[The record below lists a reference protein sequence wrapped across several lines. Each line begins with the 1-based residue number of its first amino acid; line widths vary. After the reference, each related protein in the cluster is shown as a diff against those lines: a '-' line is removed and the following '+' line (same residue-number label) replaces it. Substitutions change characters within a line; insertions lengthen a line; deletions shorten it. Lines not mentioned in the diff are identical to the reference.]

1 MSDKKQPEESLKS
14 AKSEKVLTEAEKAE
28 KGREALA
35 RYMSWVMPLQA
46 KGRHAFRGQADAKWG
61 VTSGAHRRLE
71 KEMRESPY
79 AAESLFVGYLH
90 ERINEAHMRFSGH
103 GGKYPL
109 EVMAQL
115 QHYGAATGLI
125 DFTESALAA
134 LWFACKDEQN
144 ELGKVFAVCLDDPQ
158 KIKEIKT
165 RDGIKGELDKFFPTE
180 ISDKLQV
187 WRPGDGNSRMVTQQ
201 SLFLFGR
208 PKIGEDFFAKPLFEV
223 AADEKIPLM
232 DILESMG
239 VLETFMFSDFA
250 GFAQANAHGKVYD
263 LHRTKTYYDEKIA
276 DSEISDGKKRNLYF
290 ERGNLNQALKCYQE
304 AVDDFTFVIDA
315 APSAEAHNNRG
326 NALGDLGRHEEA
338 LADYTRA
345 IELNPQHANA
355 HYNRGNALGDLGRHE
370 EALADYTRVIELN
383 PQHTNAHYNRGVTL
397 DDLGR
402 HEEAL
407 ADYTRVIELNPQH
420 ANAHYNRGVT
430 LDDLGR
436 HEEALAD
443 YTRAIEINPQ
453 YAKAHN
459 NRGGALGNL
468 GRHEEAVADY
478 TRAIELNPQHANAHH
493 NRGVALG
500 NLGRHEE
507 ALADYTRAI
516 EINPQYAKA
525 HSNRGNALGNL
536 GRHEEAVADYTRAIE
551 LNPQYAAA
559 HNNRGAALDDLGR
572 HEEAIADYTRA
583 IEINPQYAAAYNN
596 RGVALGNLGRHEE
609 AIADWKEAMRIGK
622 KTGDKEVIQ
631 KATANLA
638 KHAKPK

>member
-1 MSDKKQPEESLKS
+1 MSDKKQPEKSPKS
-14 AKSEKVLTEAEKAE
+14 AKAKKVLTEAEKAE

-35 RYMSWVMPLQA
+35 RYMSWVMPLRA

-144 ELGKVFAVCLDDPQ
+144 EPGKVFAVCLDDPQ

-208 PKIGEDFFAKPLFEV
+208 PEIGEDFFAKPLFEV
-223 AADEKIPLM
+223 AVDEKIPLM

-263 LHRTKTYYDEKIA
+263 LHRTKTYYDEKIGDPQTPA
-276 DSEISDGKKRNLYF
+276 EKKEKLHLYF
-290 ERGNLNQALKCYQE
+290 ERGNLNQALKLYQE
-304 AVDDFTFVIDA
+304 AIDDWTFAIDGD
-315 APSAEAHNNRG
+315 PSASAHYNRG
-326 NALGDLGRHEEA
+326 NALDDLGRHEEA

-345 IELNPQHANA
+345 IELNPQHV
-355 HYNRGNALGDLGRHE
+355 G
-370 EALADYTRVIELN
+370 
-383 PQHTNAHYNRGVTL
+383 
-397 DDLGR
+397 
-402 HEEAL
+402 
-407 ADYTRVIELNPQH
+407 
-420 ANAHYNRGVT
+420 
-430 LDDLGR
+430 
-436 HEEALAD
+436 
-443 YTRAIEINPQ
+443 
-453 YAKAHN
+453 AHN
-459 NRGGALGNL
+459 
-468 GRHEEAVADY
+468 
-478 TRAIELNPQHANAHH
+478 

-500 NLGRHEE
+500 NLGRYEE
-507 ALADYTRAI
+507 
-516 EINPQYAKA
+516 E
-525 HSNRGNALGNL
+525 
-536 GRHEEAVADYTRAIE
+536 VADYTRAIE
-551 LNPQYAAA
+551 LNPQYAEA
-559 HNNRGAALDDLGR
+559 HNNRGAAYYHLKR
-572 HEEAIADYTRA
+572 HEEAVSDWNEA
-583 IEINPQYAAAYNN
+583 IRIGEQT
-596 RGVALGNLGRHEE
+596 GDEE
-609 AIADWKEAMRIGK
+609 A
-622 KTGDKEVIQ
+622 VQ

-638 KHAKPK
+638 LFPKPK